1 MFIFFNFFLFT
12 YFLQRNNLI
21 LQRIIPFIKRLVKFL
36 QRLFELDYPILLLSN
51 LFLNQYYMRFSI
63 LLLAFL
69 CTTWS
74 LNAQNYNQQIEAL
87 LSKMTLDEKIGQ
99 LHQVPGD
106 ISTGTDVKNDNLLT
120 SIREGKIGS
129 ILSHT
134 NFDNKI
140 TMQQVAVKETRLGI
154 PLIFGFDVIHG
165 YKTIFPIPLAQAAS
179 WNISLIEQIER
190 VAATEAAA
198 DGQNWTFSPM
208 VDISRDPRW
217 GRGMEGAGED
227 PFLAS
232 RIAEARVR
240 GIQGR
245 NLNDAATLAA
255 CVKHYAGYGFIEA
268 GRDYNTVDM
277 SEQRL
282 REIVLPPFKAAAK
295 ADAATFMN
303 AFNTL
308 NGTPASMNKHLIT
321 DILRGEWAWN
331 GMVVSDWNSFGETI
345 VHGAAENEE
354 DASAKC
360 LAAGSDMDMA
370 GGTFQKGLKKALEN
384 GKVTQAQIDEA
395 VRRVLRLKF
404 ELGLFDDP
412 FKYLNKARNQ
422 SDIGKSEYRTLART
436 AAAESM
442 VLLKNA
448 NNVLPLKATTQK
460 KKVLI
465 VGPYADSRG
474 NKDYMS
480 FWTLGIGFRDYDS
493 TKVVTPAQG
502 LKPALEALGYEVK
515 IAQIGK
521 NGVCDVF
528 AQSAAYEASADA
540 DIIIACVGEMGYNCG
555 ESRSVAN
562 INLPGGQEEI
572 LKTLKT
578 RNKPMVMVLF
588 NSRPLVFNWAS
599 ENLDGVVVAW
609 QPGFET
615 GNALADVL
623 TGKTNFTGRLPV
635 TFPRNL
641 GQVPLYY
648 NQLRTGRPQEKFGTL
663 WTSGYLDSE
672 TTPAYPFGY
681 GLSYANVEYSDIRIE
696 KATIGNQETLTAF
709 ITVSNKGTVATT
721 ETVQC
726 YIHDVAADVARPL
739 KELKAFLRVRLEP
752 GEAKP
757 IQFNITPED
766 RSYWNEALKFKCDPG
781 AFKLYIGSNSAQVKE
796 AAFNVTK

>member
-1 MFIFFNFFLFT
+1 MRHFILFSLLVT
-12 YFLQRNNLI
+12 LTINL
-21 LQRIIPFIKRLVKFL
+21 
-36 QRLFELDYPILLLSN
+36 S
-51 LFLNQYYMRFSI
+51 
-63 LLLAFL
+63 
-69 CTTWS
+69 
-74 LNAQNYNQQIEAL
+74 AQNYDKQIEAL
-87 LSKMTLDEKIGQ
+87 LAKMTIDEKIGQ

-106 ISTGTDVKNDNLLT
+106 ITTGTDVKKDNLLN
-120 SIREGKIGS
+120 SIRDGSVGS

-179 WNISLIEQIER
+179 WNLSLIEQIER

-198 DGQNWTFSPM
+198 DGQNWTFAPM

-217 GRGMEGAGED
+217 GRSMEGAGED
-227 PFLAS
+227 PYLGS
-232 RIAEARVR
+232 RIAEARIR

-245 NLNDAATLAA
+245 NLNDPATLAS
-255 CVKHYAGYGFIEA
+255 CVKHYAGYGFGEA
-268 GRDYNTVDM
+268 GRDYNSVDM

-282 REIVLPPFKAAAK
+282 REMVLPPFKAAAK
-295 ADAATFMN
+295 ANAATFMN

-321 DILRGEWAWN
+321 DILRGEWGWK

-345 VHGAAENEE
+345 IHGAAEDDM

-360 LAAGSDMDMA
+360 LSAGSDMDMA
-370 GGTFQKGLKKALEN
+370 GGTFQRGLKKALEN
-384 GKVTQAQIDEA
+384 GRVTQAQIDEA

-412 FKYLNKARNQ
+412 FKYLNKERNKSQ
-422 SDIGKSEYRTLART
+422 IGKAEYRTLARS
-436 AAAESM
+436 AAAQSM
-442 VLLKNA
+442 VLLKNQ
-448 NNVLPLKATTQK
+448 NNILPLKATTTK

-480 FWTLGIGFRDYDS
+480 FWTLGIGFRAYDS
-493 TKVVTPAQG
+493 TQVVTPAQG
-502 LKPALEALGYEVK
+502 LRPALEALGYEVK
-515 IAQIGK
+515 VAQVGK
-521 NGVCDVF
+521 NGVCDVM
-528 AQSAAYEASADA
+528 AQSTAFEAAKDA
-540 DIIIACVGEMGYNCG
+540 DIVIACVGEMGYNCG

-562 INLPGGQEEI
+562 IGLPGNQEEF
-572 LKTLKT
+572 LKTLKIN
-578 RNKPMVMVLF
+578 NKPVVMVLF
-588 NSRPLVFNWAS
+588 NSRPLVFEWAS
-599 ENLDGVVVAW
+599 ANLDAVVVAW
-609 QPGFET
+609 QPGYET
-615 GNALADVL
+615 GNGLADVL
-623 TGKTNFTGRLPV
+623 TGKTNFSGRLPM

-672 TTPAYPFGY
+672 VTPAYPFGF
-681 GLSYANVEYSDIRIE
+681 GLSYSNVEYSDIRIE
-696 KATIGNQETLTAF
+696 KSTIGNAETLTAF
-709 ITVSNKGTVATT
+709 VTVSNKGTMAVD

-726 YIHDVAADVARPL
+726 YINDPAADVARPL
-739 KELKAFLRVRLEP
+739 KELKSFVRVHLEP
-752 GEAKP
+752 GDAKP
-757 IQFNITPED
+757 VQFNITPED
-766 RSYWNEALKFKCDPG
+766 RSYWNDAVQFKCDPG
-781 AFKLYIGSNSAQVKE
+781 KFKLYVGPNSANVKE
-796 AAFNVTK
+796 AAFTVTK